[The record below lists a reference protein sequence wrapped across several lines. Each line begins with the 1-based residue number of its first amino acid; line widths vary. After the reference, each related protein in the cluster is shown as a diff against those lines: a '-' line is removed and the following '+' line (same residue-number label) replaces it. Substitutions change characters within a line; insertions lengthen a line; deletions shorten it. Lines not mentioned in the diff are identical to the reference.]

1 MIATF
6 SVKITQFLVFF
17 PQFKVKK
24 LAQFSIPNLSDKNK
38 LSKIT
43 VLVQKIMDKEGD
55 EEELNRKI
63 DDLVMELVDLNEYE
77 KQSVREFKY

>member
-1 MIATF
+1 
-6 SVKITQFLVFF
+6 
-17 PQFKVKK
+17 
-24 LAQFSIPNLSDKNK
+24 
-38 LSKIT
+38 
-43 VLVQKIMDKEGD
+43 MDKEGD